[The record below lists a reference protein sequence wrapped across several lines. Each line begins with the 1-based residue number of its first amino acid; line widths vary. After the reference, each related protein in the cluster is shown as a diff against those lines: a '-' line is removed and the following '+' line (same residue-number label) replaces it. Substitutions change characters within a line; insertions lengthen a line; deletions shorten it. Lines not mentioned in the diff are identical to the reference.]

1 MTALRNILERMKS
14 WRLWAVVVIAVAVV
28 AGGYYAFTA
37 WSDSSDEEEVAQ
49 TQLVPVTRGD
59 LVNDVSVTGTLT
71 YTTRETI
78 TFGQQGFV
86 SEVTVLEGDRVSA
99 GDAIAVLDA
108 ETVAN
113 LEKAIAQA
121 RINVRNAEDALDEA
135 RNPYTE
141 AQIARAESDVA
152 NARLDLQKAEETLN
166 ELGVVSADLLA
177 QARIDILKAQDAL
190 ETSRESKVTL
200 VTPTFQEVV
209 QAQSKVTASR
219 VALQDAR
226 DELDALLNPT
236 DGDIEAA
243 QADVTKARLDL
254 EAAGDALDALTNVT
268 EIDLAKAQAAV
279 ADAQLDLE
287 MARDDLDKLTN
298 PTAVDLAKAQ
308 ATVADAELELERA
321 QEAVDDATTPATAE
335 DIADYQANI
344 DSAQDSLLT
353 AQFKLQTTERNA
365 AENIQAAMDERD
377 IAQEDYSA
385 LFETWLGM
393 NVASPIDQSSDA
405 VLAAYGSGLVSIFE
419 GPHIDRMKSL
429 FEQGILRDEPDTP
442 WNEVVVYS
450 WTVLYPGEV
459 LVDCGDLEAGRHRTC
474 LRDEFEDAYS
484 VVQELT
490 TSLETLQADEAEKI
504 REAQVAVSKAEDT
517 VAQRREAL
525 DDYLTDVA
533 ESQSTESEINSKV
546 EALEL
551 AKANLETVREDL
563 ARLTG
568 NPDPLELES
577 KRQVVANAEVKLATA
592 VQDLAELTAVPDPL
606 EIESKQQDIAT
617 AETKLAESLETLASL
632 TGEPDELLLESMNR
646 SIETAEADLLD
657 AETSLAELMQATEF
671 DIELADREIE
681 LAQAKL
687 ADAEETLAALLEDP
701 DPIDVQVK
709 QTAVRVAVESLADAE
724 ATLVEYNSVDQLEID
739 LRQTDVIAARA
750 TLDTAIED
758 LERATLRAPFNGIV
772 VDVNIEAGQQVNA
785 NTQAI
790 EIADPSIVEVS
801 GSVDEIDV
809 LFLQVGSQAFVSL
822 EALGNQTLPGTVSSI
837 ANAGTSQQGIV
848 TYPVTIRVDSS
859 ESGQLP
865 EGLSATAQVIIREQ
879 IDSVLIPLQALYGSV
894 QAPTV
899 RVVSGNDIIEREVT
913 LGISD
918 DFWVVVEGGLNE
930 GETISMEVV
939 GSSTAGFGGI
949 GATFRAVGG
958 FGGGRPRG
966 GGGGGTAGGGG
977 GR

>member
-1 MTALRNILERMKS
+1 MN
-14 WRLWAVVVIAVAVV
+14 
-28 AGGYYAFTA
+28 
-37 WSDSSDEEEVAQ
+37 
-49 TQLVPVTRGD
+49 
-59 LVNDVSVTGTLT
+59 
-71 YTTRETI
+71 
-78 TFGQQGFV
+78 
-86 SEVTVLEGDRVSA
+86 
-99 GDAIAVLDA
+99 
-108 ETVAN
+108 
-113 LEKAIAQA
+113 
-121 RINVRNAEDALDEA
+121 
-135 RNPYTE
+135 
-141 AQIARAESDVA
+141 
-152 NARLDLQKAEETLN
+152 
-166 ELGVVSADLLA
+166 
-177 QARIDILKAQDAL
+177 
-190 ETSRESKVTL
+190 
-200 VTPTFQEVV
+200 
-209 QAQSKVTASR
+209 AQSKVTSAR
-219 VALQDAR
+219 VALQDAK
-226 DELDALLNPT
+226 DDLDALINPT

-243 QADVTKARLDL
+243 KSDVTKARLDL
-254 EAAGDALDALTNVT
+254 EAARDDLDAFTNVT

-287 MARDDLDKLTN
+287 TAQNDLGKLTN

-308 ATVADAELELERA
+308 ATVADAQLDLERA
-321 QEAVDDATTPATAE
+321 QEAVDDATTPAAAE

-344 DSAQDSLLT
+344 DFAQDSLLT
-353 AQFKLQTTERNA
+353 AQFKLRTTERNA
-365 AENIQAAMDERD
+365 AENIQAAMDELD
-377 IAQEDYSA
+377 IAQDDYSA

-405 VLAAYGSGLVSIFE
+405 VFAAHGSDLVSIFE
-419 GPHIDRMKSL
+419 GPHIERMRSL
-429 FEQGILRDEPDTP
+429 FEQGILRDEPETP

-450 WTVLYPGEV
+450 WAVLYPGEV

-490 TSLETLQADEAEKI
+490 ASLEILQADEAEKI

-517 VAQRREAL
+517 AAQRREAL
-525 DDYLTDVA
+525 DDYLNDVA
-533 ESQSTESEINSKV
+533 ESQSTESEIKSKV
-546 EALEL
+546 EALGL
-551 AKANLETVREDL
+551 AKANLEEAREDL
-563 ARLTG
+563 VKLMG

-577 KRQVVANAEVKLATA
+577 KRQVIANAEVKLATA
-592 VQDLAELTAVPDPL
+592 VQDLAELTAVPDL
-606 EIESKQQDIAT
+606 LDIESKQQEIAT
-617 AETKLAESLETLASL
+617 AEIKLADSLEALASL
-632 TGEPDELLLESMNR
+632 TGEPDELLLESRNR
-646 SIETAEADLLD
+646 GIETAEADLLD
-657 AETSLAELMQATEF
+657 AETSLTELMQATEF
-671 DIELADREIE
+671 DIELADREID

-687 ADAEETLAALLEDP
+687 ADAEEALSALLDDP

-709 QTAVRVAVESLADAE
+709 QTAVRVAIESLAE
-724 ATLVEYNSVDQLEID
+724 AQSTLEEYNSVDRLEID
-739 LRQTDVIAARA
+739 LRQADVIAARA
-750 TLDTAIED
+750 TLDTAVED

-772 VDVNIEAGQQVNA
+772 VAVNIEAGQQVNA

-837 ANAGTSQQGIV
+837 ANTGESQQGIV

-879 IDSVLIPLQALYGSV
+879 TDSVLIPLQALYGSV

-958 FGGGRPRG
+958 FGGRRPG
-966 GGGGGTAGGGG
+966 GGGGGGAPGGGG

>member
-1 MTALRNILERMKS
+1 MTALRNILESMKS
-14 WRLWAVVVIAVAVV
+14 WRLWAVVVIVVAVG
-28 AGGYYAFTA
+28 AGGYYAFTT
-37 WSDSSDEEEVAQ
+37 WSDSGSEEEAAQ

-78 TFGQQGFV
+78 TFGQQGFI

-121 RINVRNAEDALDEA
+121 RINVRNAEDALEEA
-135 RNPYTE
+135 RNPYTA
-141 AQIARAESDVA
+141 AQVARAESDVA
-152 NARLDLQKAEETLN
+152 NARLDLQKAEETLS
-166 ELGVVSADLLA
+166 ELGVVSADLLV
-177 QARIDILKAQDAL
+177 QARIDILKAQDAI
-190 ETSRESKVTL
+190 ETSKENKVTL

-209 QAQSKVTASR
+209 KAQSKVTASR
-219 VALQDAR
+219 VALQDAQ

-236 DGDIEAA
+236 DGDIESANAA
-243 QADVTKARLDL
+243 VTKARIDL
-254 EAAGDALDALTNVT
+254 ETANEALDALTSVT
-268 EIDLAKAQAAV
+268 AVDLAKAQAAV
-279 ADAQLDLE
+279 ADAQLD
-287 MARDDLDKLTN
+287 
-298 PTAVDLAKAQ
+298 
-308 ATVADAELELERA
+308 LERA

-353 AQFKLQTTERNA
+353 AQFKLQTTERNV
-365 AENIQAAMDERD
+365 AENIQAAMDELGT
-377 IAQEDYSA
+377 AQGDYST
-385 LFETWLGM
+385 LFEKWLGM
-393 NVASPIDQSSDA
+393 NVNSPVDQSPGA
-405 VLAAYGSGLVSIFE
+405 VFAAHGSNLVTIFE
-419 GPHIDRMKSL
+419 GPHIERMQTL
-429 FEQGILRDEPDTP
+429 FEQGILRDEPETP

-450 WTVLYPGEV
+450 WAVLYPGEI
-459 LVDCGDLEAGRHRTC
+459 LVDCGDLEAGSHRAC
-474 LRDEFEDAYS
+474 IGAEFQDAYDL
-484 VVQELT
+484 VQELT
-490 TSLETLQADEAEKI
+490 ASLETLQADEAEKI
-504 REAQVAVSKAEDT
+504 REAQVAVSRAEDT

-525 DDYLTDVA
+525 DDYLTQVA
-533 ESQSTESEINSKV
+533 ESQSTESEIKSKV
-546 EALEL
+546 EALGL
-551 AKANLETVREDL
+551 AEATLESLTEDL
-563 ARLTG
+563 AGLTAE
-568 NPDPLELES
+568 PDPLDIEAR
-577 KRQVVANAEVKLATA
+577 RQDV
-592 VQDLAELTAVPDPL
+592 
-606 EIESKQQDIAT
+606 AT
-617 AETKLAESLETLASL
+617 AEIKLADSLEALASL
-632 TGEPDELLLESMNR
+632 TGEPDELLLESKNR
-646 SIETAEADLLD
+646 AIETAEADLLD

-687 ADAEETLAALLEDP
+687 ADAEEALGALLEDP

-709 QTAVRVAVESLADAE
+709 QTAVRVAVESIAE
-724 ATLVEYNSVDQLEID
+724 AQSTLEEYNSVDQLEIE
-739 LRQTDVIAARA
+739 LRQADVIAARA

-772 VDVNIEAGQQVNA
+772 VAVNIEAGQQVNA

-837 ANAGTSQQGIV
+837 ANTGTSQQGIV

-958 FGGGRPRG
+958 FGGRRPG
-966 GGGGGTAGGGG
+966 GGGGGGAPGGGG